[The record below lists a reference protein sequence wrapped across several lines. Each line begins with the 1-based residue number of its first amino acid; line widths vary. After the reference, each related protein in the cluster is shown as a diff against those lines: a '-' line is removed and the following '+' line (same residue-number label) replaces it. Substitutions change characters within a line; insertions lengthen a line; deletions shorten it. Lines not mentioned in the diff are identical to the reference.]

1 MNFEKLQKE
10 LKESTDVIF
19 DNPRYRSDKRR
30 NRRLVDTWKM
40 ICQSYES
47 KCIDTYEVC
56 LLYGVMG
63 QVNYHLYPLTKDEAM
78 RYIDFV
84 ISNIA

>member
-1 MNFEKLQKE
+1 MNFTKLQKE
-10 LKESTDVIF
+10 LDGAMRAIF

-40 ICQSYES
+40 ICSSFECQCVDSYE
-47 KCIDTYEVC
+47 VN